1 MQEKSIK
8 LRVLSAVIGI
18 VLLITMI
25 WSLGMFATADAPQAT
40 LVYDNATQKLL
51 ELKDDGTYVESANY
65 SATMVGTGYTFENPG
80 YLTSSAL
87 SFNGDE
93 ETSDAVHT
101 HLRIASKGG
110 DKALGSANGTTIAF
124 WMRVD
129 IAEGG
134 NSVQWEPLLSTGT
147 VAEGDAEGTINV
159 DGVRYF
165 KNGTATSVYQ
175 TKPSDSGVYAVSG
188 SAAIFKRAA
197 SWCKFTAVIT
207 EEEVKV
213 YHNGALYYTFGGS
226 SNMGKQYG
234 TALSPVPQRKNL
246 AAALCN
252 NLAATDGYIDI
263 RDSLYWNQISDNL
276 QFDDLKIYPAALT
289 ADQVKAAYDADM
301 DKFVKVTVKPNNG
314 SDATVLSI
322 VGGAVPT
329 LPELTYAGHKFVGWF
344 TDEKLTVPYE
354 NTAITANITLYAA
367 WEQTDFTI
375 TYHLNGGSLTD
386 PPVTYSP
393 EAVTVLPVPTRAG
406 YEFTGWYRTE
416 DLKGSITKTYL
427 NQIGELELYAGW
439 KAIPYAVTYELGGGI
454 NHTANPAFVSV
465 ETETVQL
472 QPAIRKGY
480 VFDGW
485 YNGDVPVTELTAGEE
500 AITLTA
506 HWKLRTG
513 DTNKDSNMTVYDAVH
528 LLRVICGLDTL
539 GTDADCDYNKN
550 GSLDLTDVLL
560 LLQYIDGNGVTLE

>member
-1 MQEKSIK
+1 MQEKSLK
-8 LRVLSAVIGI
+8 LRVLSATIGI
-18 VLLITMI
+18 VLLMTMI
-25 WSLGMFATADAPQAT
+25 WSLGLFATADVPQAT

-65 SATMVGTGYTFENPG
+65 SATMKGEGVNLADG
-80 YLTSSAL
+80 YLSAKSL
-87 SFNGDE
+87 SFTDT
-93 ETSDAVHT
+93 TSY
-101 HLRIASKGG
+101 IEIKGKN
-110 DKALGSANGTTIAF
+110 DQAIGSAEGTTVTF
-124 WMRVD
+124 WMKKRVT
-129 IAEGG
+129 G
-134 NSVQWEPLLSTGT
+134 SQWEPFFSTAT
-147 VAEGDAEGTINV
+147 ETAGDAEATINV
-159 DGVRYF
+159 DGARYYPDSTATYGYQIRPT
-165 KNGTATSVYQ
+165 KMYGNGTKTVFKSAT
-175 TKPSDSGVYAVSG
+175 D
-188 SAAIFKRAA
+188 
-197 SWCKFTAVIT
+197 WCKFTAVISSEGT
-207 EEEVKV
+207 KI
-213 YHNGALYYTFGGS
+213 YHNDTYWYNVSGS
-226 SNMGKQYG
+226 TSLEKVGS
-234 TALSPVPQRKNL
+234 ALSSAPKLSEL
-246 AAALCN
+246 AAALYN
-252 NLAATDGYIDI
+252 NLMAKDGIL
-263 RDSLYWNQISDNL
+263 RLRGSLDMSGAGTTLY
-276 QFDDLKIYPAALT
+276 FDELKIFPTALT
-289 ADQVKAAYDADM
+289 EAQVSALYDADM
-301 DKFVKVTVKPNNG
+301 AKFVKVTVEPNNG
-314 SDATVLSI
+314 SETTELSVLGGTVPAL
-322 VGGAVPT
+322 PT
-329 LPELTYAGHKFVGWF
+329 LTYAGHKFVGWF

-354 NTAITANITLYAA
+354 NTAITANTTLYAA
-367 WEQTDFTI
+367 WEQTEFTI

-386 PPVTYSP
+386 PPATYSP

-406 YEFTGWYRTE
+406 YEFTGWYFTE

-439 KAIPYAVTYELGGGI
+439 KAIPYTVTYELGGGI

-539 GTDADCDYNKN
+539 GTDADCDYDKN
-550 GSLDLTDVLL
+550 GSLDLADVLL